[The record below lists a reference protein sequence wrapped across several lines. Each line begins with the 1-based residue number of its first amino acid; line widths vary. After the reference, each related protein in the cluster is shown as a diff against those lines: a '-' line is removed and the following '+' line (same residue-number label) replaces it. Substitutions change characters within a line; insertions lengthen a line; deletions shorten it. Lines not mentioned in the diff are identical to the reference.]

1 MTTEFP
7 SLGEEVIFLR
17 KENQRLAEKYNTLVK
32 EFISLDRISDFGAEG
47 FSAST
52 EKGTIGLQ
60 RWADKQYMLSFFP
73 TDIKGNRF
81 QYMSKIDKVYDL
93 FLTEEQV
100 EVIVG
105 EYNKRDKNV

>member
-32 EFISLDRISDFGAEG
+32 EFISLDRISDFGAES
-47 FSAST
+47 FTVST
-52 EKGTIGLQ
+52 QKGTLGLK

-73 TDIKGNRF
+73 TDIEGNRF
-81 QYMSKIDKVYDL
+81 QYMSKINKVYDL

-100 EVIVG
+100 KAVVE
-105 EYNKRDKNV
+105 EHNKRNKNV